1 MSAQTSSVPVSV
13 AIPTYGRDEVLVR
26 TVAQLLAQQPPA
38 AEILVLDQTV
48 AHEPATDRQLQQWH
62 TAGAIRWVRLT
73 EPSQPGAL
81 NHGIREATQEIIL
94 CLDDDIEVEP
104 SFVGAHAQCYADA
117 TVVGV
122 AGQVLQPGQTPRKNY
137 RQATTA
143 DPFGDLHFDFSSA
156 TATWVRNG
164 MSGNLSFR
172 REAARAIGGFDENFL
187 PPVSYRFDAE
197 FCARLCRAGGR
208 IRFEPTAS
216 IRHLRA
222 ARGGT
227 RASGS
232 HLTSASPV
240 HGVGDYYFALRSGRG
255 WPRLRY
261 LLRRP
266 FREVCTKFHLAHP
279 WWIPVKFIGE
289 LRALVL
295 ALRLHRQGPRL
306 LGDTAP

>member
-26 TVAQLLAQQPPA
+26 GGSCCTA
-38 AEILVLDQTV
+38 ASRRNPCAGQNR
-48 AHEPATDRQLQQWH
+48 ARASDRSPVQQWH

-197 FCARLCRAGGR
+197 FCARLSRAGGR

-216 IRHLRA
+216 IATSRGA
-222 ARGGT
+222 A
-227 RASGS
+227 
-232 HLTSASPV
+232 
-240 HGVGDYYFALRSGRG
+240 
-255 WPRLRY
+255 
-261 LLRRP
+261 
-266 FREVCTKFHLAHP
+266 
-279 WWIPVKFIGE
+279 
-289 LRALVL
+289 
-295 ALRLHRQGPRL
+295 
-306 LGDTAP
+306 APAPA